1 MPGPHQAFKAGP
13 VKPKNLKKTIGRLL
27 GYLTKSKLPLLFV
40 LLCLLVSVGTNL
52 GGSYMLRPI
61 INNFIWSGCTDFA
74 GLGRAILGL
83 AAVYLLGCLATYGQS
98 AAMVRLAEKG
108 VNRLRKDLFD
118 SLQKLPL
125 SYFDQHPHGELM
137 SRFTNDADNVQMAL
151 QQSMVSLFSSCL
163 MFVGLVTLMLV
174 INWKLF
180 LVTALVLA
188 LTMFLFKQLGGR
200 SRRFYQKQQ
209 AALGKVNG
217 EIQETIEGLK
227 VVKAFT
233 HEEEAKA
240 KFKELNDTYRDAAQ
254 KANFY
259 STMIMPVAGN
269 LMNISYALTA
279 AFGGLLSVLQGFDL
293 GGLAIYL
300 NYSKQVGQPL
310 NQISQQMTTLLS
322 AMAGAERIFEVMDTA
337 AEVDEG
343 SVTLIPAE
351 KDANGTLSP
360 FAGPGRPRT
369 WAWKTPRGNGM
380 ALVPVLVG
388 EGDALT
394 ELGQAVREAVGG
406 LKLLPPNVDSPEGIW
421 VMVAP
426 DGSLAQVADLSV
438 LAGHGW
444 AWKYPGPDGTPS
456 LHLIRGTVR
465 NVPGEDYCLTELKGA
480 VRFRNV
486 DFSYVPGKRILKDV
500 SVYADPGQK
509 IAFVGSTG
517 AGKTTITNLIN
528 RFYEIEGGMIT
539 YDGINVTAI
548 RKDDLRR
555 SLGAVLQD
563 THLFTGTIM
572 DNIRYGRLDAT
583 DEECVTAAKSANAH
597 SFIRRLPEGYQ
608 TMVTGDGANLSQGQR
623 QLLAIARA
631 AVADPP
637 VMILDEATSSI
648 DTRTEALIQQGMDAL
663 MEGRTVFVIAHR
675 LSTVRNSNCIVVIEH
690 GEIEEKGSHE
700 ELLQEQGRYY
710 RLYTGQFQLS

>member
-1 MPGPHQAFKAGP
+1 MPGPNRAPRGGYT
-13 VKPKNLKKTIGRLL
+13 KPKNMGRTIHRLA
-27 GYLTKSKLPLLFV
+27 GYLTKSKLPLLMV
-40 LLCLLVSVGTNL
+40 LLFLVLSVGTNL
-52 GGSYMLRPI
+52 GGSYMMRSI

-74 GLGRAILGL
+74 GLGRAVLVL
-83 AAVYLLGCLATYGQS
+83 VVVYAAGCAAAYGQS
-98 AAMVRLAEKG
+98 AVMVRLAQRG
-108 VNRLRKDLFD
+108 INRLRKDLFD
-118 SLQKLPL
+118 KLQALPL

-151 QQSMVSLFSSCL
+151 EQSVVSLCSSIL
-163 MFVGLVTLMLV
+163 MFAGLVSMMLF

-180 LVTALVLA
+180 LVTALLLA
-188 LTMFLFKQLGGR
+188 VTIALFKTLGGR
-200 SRRFYQKQQ
+200 SRKFYRAQQ
-209 AALGKVNG
+209 GALGDMNG
-217 EIQETIEGLK
+217 EIQEIIEGLK

-233 HEEEAKA
+233 HEEQAKA
-240 KFKELNDTYRDAAQ
+240 DFRALNTAYRDAAQ

-259 STMIMPVAGN
+259 SIMIMPVSGN

-293 GGLAIYL
+293 GGLVVYL

-322 AMAGAERIFEVMDTA
+322 ALAGAERIFDVMDTQP
-337 AEVDEG
+337 EVDQG
-343 SVTLIPAE
+343 QVTLVEAE
-351 KDANGTLSP
+351 KDANGTLTP
-360 FAGPGRPRT
+360 FSGTGHSHT
-369 WAWKTPRGNGM
+369 WAWKTPRSSGM
-380 ALVPVLVG
+380 ALVPVLAEG
-388 EGDALT
+388 ETLT
-394 ELGQAVREAVGG
+394 ELGQAVREQDGW
-406 LKLLPPNVDSPEGIW
+406 KLLPPGTDSDEGIW
-421 VMVAP
+421 VKVAP
-426 DGSLAQVADLSV
+426 DGTLTQVEDLSA

-444 AWKYPGPDGTPS
+444 AWKYPDHTGVFS

-465 NVPGEDYCLTELKGA
+465 NVPGEDYYLTELRGA
-480 VRFRNV
+480 VRFSHV

-500 SVYADPGQK
+500 SVYANPGQK

-528 RFYEIEGGMIT
+528 RFYEIEGGLIT
-539 YDGINVTAI
+539 YDGIDVKAI

-563 THLFTGTIM
+563 THLFTGTIL

-583 DEECVTAAKSANAH
+583 DEECIAAAKSANAH
-597 SFIRRLPEGYQ
+597 SFIRRLPQGYQ
-608 TMVTGDGANLSQGQR
+608 TMVSGDGGNLSQGQR

-648 DTRTEALIQQGMDAL
+648 DTRTEALIQKGMDTL

-690 GEIEEKGSHE
+690 GQIEEKGSHDQ
-700 ELLQEQGRYY
+700 LLEKQGRYY

>member
-1 MPGPHQAFKAGP
+1 MPGPNQAFKAGA
-13 VKPKNLKKTIGRLL
+13 VKPKNLKKTILRLV
-27 GYLTKSKLPLLFV
+27 GYLTRSRLPLLFV
-40 LLCLLVSVGTNL
+40 LLCLLTSVATNL
-52 GGSYMLRPI
+52 GGSYMVRPI
-61 INNFIWSGCTDFA
+61 ANLLIDPNRTLQEKLS
-74 GLGRAILGL
+74 GL
-83 AAVYLLGCLATYGQS
+83 AVLIALLAGIYLLGCLATYGQS
-98 AAMVRLAEKG
+98 AAMVRLAERG
-108 VNRLRKDLFD
+108 VNRLRRDLFD
-118 SLQKLPL
+118 SLQSLPL

-137 SRFTNDADNVQMAL
+137 SRFTNDADNVELAL
-151 QQSMVSLFSSCL
+151 QQSVVSLLSSCL
-163 MFVGLVTLMLV
+163 MFVGLVGLMLF

-180 LVTALVLA
+180 FVTAVVLVL
-188 LTMFLFKQLGGR
+188 TMTLFRKLGGR
-200 SRRFYQKQQ
+200 SRQFYQKQQ
-209 AALGKVNG
+209 KALGAVNG
-217 EIQETIEGLK
+217 EIQEVIEGLK

-240 KFKELNDTYRDAAQ
+240 KFRELNNAYRDSAQ

-259 STMIMPVAGN
+259 STMIMPMAGN

-293 GGLAIYL
+293 GGLATYL
-300 NYSKQVGQPL
+300 NYSRQVGQPL

-337 AEVDEG
+337 AELDEG

-360 FAGPGRPRT
+360 FTGQGRPRT
-369 WAWKTPRGNGM
+369 WAWKTPRSNGM
-380 ALVPVLVG
+380 ELVPVFVG
-388 EGDALT
+388 EDETLT
-394 ELGQAVREAVGG
+394 EIIDPEAV
-406 LKLLPPNVDSPEGIW
+406 
-421 VMVAP
+421 P
-426 DGSLAQVADLSV
+426 DPAMLAN
-438 LAGHGW
+438 HGW
-444 AWKYPGPDGTPS
+444 AWKYPGPNGVVG

-465 NVPGEDYCLTELKGA
+465 NVPGEDFYLTELRGA
-480 VRFRNV
+480 VRFSHV

-539 YDGINVTAI
+539 YDGIRVKAI

-583 DEECVTAAKSANAH
+583 DEECIAAAKSANAH

-648 DTRTEALIQQGMDAL
+648 DTRTEALIQQGMDTL

-700 ELLQEQGRYY
+700 HLLEEKGRYY